1 MLLSLLLLSCNDYGI
16 NEKLSADP
24 IIAPDFIDFGHLKS
38 GHESGMRQIIFSN
51 GGELPLEVDHIE
63 IHGQRF
69 DVELEGFTVE
79 AGSWHALDLTYT
91 PQTYEFN
98 EGYLDVYLKGQ
109 EDPVSS
115 VWFQGYGDAP
125 VIEVNPAEHDFGP
138 LSEDCDI
145 DHEFAVTNVGNLDL
159 VVNSLSELSTIPQ
172 QIYINLGTLP
182 PLPWTLPPQAR
193 IAFWTEFLA
202 EGLPLHSLEIIVD
215 SNDPLDPEKRI
226 LTTGETMIS
235 TTMVESYTQGSTIY
249 VDIIWIIDN
258 SGSMHSFQSKLA
270 SNIGDFI
277 SVFMAYSP
285 NFQMAFITTDW
296 PNFQDN
302 RTFTQNTPNLIREVQ
317 ALVNSIGVGGSANE
331 KGMEMLD
338 QSLAA
343 NQRWFRQ
350 GAQLVAIFLT
360 DEDDWSPY
368 GASYYAQSFDSY
380 YPQGMFLPFAIIG
393 DVPSGCLGAWAG
405 LDYYELVQLYRS
417 QWWSICEDDWGL
429 QMEDIAM
436 AIVNSASYTLD
447 HVNPKIETI
456 AVFVN
461 GQEVESGWNY
471 VEDSNTIV
479 FDWDSVPDEG
489 DTVEVSYEI
498 WECE

>member
-1 MLLSLLLLSCNDYGI
+1 MLLSLLLSCNDYGI

-38 GHESGMRQIIFSN
+38 GEESGLRQIIFSN

-63 IHGQRF
+63 IYGQRF
-69 DVELEGFTVE
+69 DIDLEGFTVE
-79 AGSWHALDLTYT
+79 PNSWHALDLIYT

-109 EDPVSS
+109 EEPVSS

-125 VIEVNPAEHDFGP
+125 VIEVNPVEYDFGP

-145 DHEFAVTNVGNLDL
+145 DHEFSVTNVGNRDL
-159 VVNSLSELSTIPQ
+159 IVNSLSELSTIPQ
-172 QIYINLGTLP
+172 QISVNLGSLP
-182 PLPWTLPPQAR
+182 PLPWVLPPQAR

-202 EGLPLHSLEIIVD
+202 EGLPLHSLEIIID
-215 SNDPLDPEKRI
+215 SNDPLEPRKSI

-235 TTMVESYTQGSTIY
+235 TTMVESYIQGSMIY

-258 SGSMHSFQSKLA
+258 SGSMHSFQNKLS

-277 SVFMAYSP
+277 NLFMAYSP

-296 PNFQDN
+296 PHFQYST
-302 RTFTQNTPNLIREVQ
+302 TFTQNTPDLTREVQ
-317 ALVNSIGVGGSANE
+317 ALVNAIGIGGSAYE
-331 KGMEMLD
+331 KGLEMLE
-338 QSLAA
+338 QALAA
-343 NQRWFRQ
+343 NGGWFRQ
-350 GAQLVAIFLT
+350 GAQLVAIFLS
-360 DEDDWSPY
+360 DEDDFSPLTVAEY
-368 GASYYAQSFDSY
+368 AASYDAY

-405 LDYYELVQLYRS
+405 YKYYDLIQRYNS

-429 QMEDIAM
+429 QLEDIAM

-447 HVNPKIETI
+447 HVNPKIDTI
-456 AVFVN
+456 RVFVN
-461 GQEVESGWNY
+461 GQEMEAGWNY

-479 FDWDSVPDEG
+479 FEWDSVPDEG
-489 DTVEVSYEI
+489 DTVEISYEI

>member
-1 MLLSLLLLSCNDYGI
+1 MLLSLLLSCSDYAI
-16 NEKLSADP
+16 NNKLSADP

-38 GHESGMRQIIFSN
+38 GHESGLRQIIFSN

-69 DVELEGFTVE
+69 DIDLDGFTVDP
-79 AGSWHALDLTYT
+79 GSWHALDLTYT

-98 EGYLDVYLKGQ
+98 EGYLDVYLEGQ

-125 VIEVNPAEHDFGP
+125 VIEVDPVEHDFGP

-145 DHEFAVTNVGNLDL
+145 DHEFAVTNVGNLEL

-172 QIYINLGTLP
+172 QISINLGSLP

-215 SNDPLDPEKRI
+215 SNDPLEPRKSI

-235 TTMVESYTQGSTIY
+235 TTMVETYTQGTSIF
-249 VDIIWIIDN
+249 VDIIWIVDN
-258 SGSMHSFQSKLA
+258 SGSMHTFQNKLA
-270 SNIGDFI
+270 DNIGDFMNI
-277 SVFMAYSP
+277 FMAYSP
-285 NFQMAFITTDW
+285 DFQMAFITTDW
-296 PNFQDN
+296 PHFQN
-302 RTFTQNTPNLIREVQ
+302 GLTFTQSTNDLERNVK
-317 ALVNSIGVGGSANE
+317 ALVNSIGNGGSANE
-331 KGMEMLD
+331 KGMEMLE
-338 QSLAA
+338 QALSVNAS
-343 NQRWFRQ
+343 WFRR

-360 DEDDWSPY
+360 DEDDWSFRSP
-368 GASYYAQSFDSY
+368 SEYAQSYDSY
-380 YPQGMFLPFAIIG
+380 YNQGMFYPFAIIG
-393 DVPSGCLGAWAG
+393 DLPNGCSGAFAG
-405 LDYYELVQLYRS
+405 WDYDKLTQIYGT
-417 QWWSICEDDWGL
+417 QWWSICADDWGL

-436 AIVNSASYTLD
+436 AIVNSSAYTLD

-456 AVFVN
+456 SIYIN

-471 VEDSNTIV
+471 IEDSNTIV